1 MFQIINVVGKAH
13 RVVGF
18 WTAQNGISY
27 QSDQRRTNKT
37 YGSTTHNLNIVIWP
51 GESTEVPRDWE
62 IPTNGKKL
70 QVGVVSGGRS
80 KYIDANEDSHTGV
93 VKASGL
99 AIDIFEEA
107 VKRLPYA
114 LPYEYIVFNTTENVS
129 SSYDDFVYQVYLKKY
144 DIAVGDI
151 TIRYNRSLYV
161 DFTLPYTESGIAMV
175 VPVKESI
182 NKNAWIFLKPL
193 TPDMWFGTIMLF
205 I

>member
-1 MFQIINVVGKAH
+1 MFQIINIVGKAH
-13 RVVGF
+13 RVIGF

-51 GESTEVPRDWE
+51 GESIEVPRGWE

-80 KYIDANEDSHTGV
+80 KYIDASEDSLTGV

-107 VKRLPYA
+107 VKRLPYK

-129 SSYDDFVYQVYLKKY
+129 SSYDDFVYQVYLKVSHTLHVY
-144 DIAVGDI
+144 LFRVQS
-151 TIRYNRSLYV
+151 TSCTSLCFPLANISYIMV
-161 DFTLPYTESGIAMV
+161 CLRIKQSTL
-175 VPVKESI
+175 VPLPI
-182 NKNAWIFLKPL
+182 PC
-193 TPDMWFGTIMLF
+193 
-205 I
+205 